1 MTCYQNQSNG
11 PEQPIH
17 QIVKVDAM
25 IKALVFD
32 FDGLILD
39 TEGPEYQSWQEIY
52 RAYGCSLPLS
62 KWAEGIGSCDV
73 FDPCDYLAE
82 QLGQPV
88 DRAAIGAKCRSR
100 FAELMANQSIL
111 PGVERYIFKARKL
124 GLKLGLASSSSR
136 SWVTGYLAQLGLE
149 AYFDSIKCAD
159 DVERTKPDPALY
171 LATLQAL
178 KVKAHEAIALED
190 SPNGVLAAKRAGI
203 FCVAVPNAMTQQ
215 LSLGLADL
223 QISSLAELSLEKLLL
238 QATRGRKRISAN
250 EEE

>member
-1 MTCYQNQSNG
+1 
-11 PEQPIH
+11 
-17 QIVKVDAM
+17 M
-25 IKALVFD
+25 IEALVFD

-39 TEGPEYQSWQEIY
+39 TEGPEYQSWREIY
-52 RAYGCSLPLS
+52 QAHGCSLPLS
-62 KWAEGIGSCDV
+62 KWAEGIGSSDT
-73 FDPCDYLAE
+73 FDPYDDLA
-82 QLGQPV
+82 QRLGRPV
-88 DRAAIGAKCRSR
+88 DRAAIRAKYRTR
-100 FAELMANQSIL
+100 FAELMADQSIL
-111 PGVERYIFKARKL
+111 PGVEHCIFKAKEL

-136 SWVTGYLAQLGLE
+136 RWVTGYLAQLQLE

-178 KVKAHEAIALED
+178 NVKAHEAIALED

-203 FCVAVPNAMTQQ
+203 FCVAVPNAMTQP
-215 LSLGLADL
+215 LSFDLADL

-238 QATRGRKRISAN
+238 KATCGRKCTSAT

>member
-1 MTCYQNQSNG
+1 
-11 PEQPIH
+11 
-17 QIVKVDAM
+17 M
-25 IKALVFD
+25 IKALIFD

-39 TEGPEYQSWQEIY
+39 TEGPEYQSWREIY
-52 RAYGCSLPLS
+52 QAHGCSLPLS
-62 KWAEGIGSCDV
+62 KWAEGIGSSDT
-73 FDPCDYLAE
+73 FDPYDDLS
-82 QLGQPV
+82 QRLGRPI
-88 DRAAIGAKCRSR
+88 DRAAVRAKQCTR
-100 FAELMANQSIL
+100 FTELMANQSVL
-111 PGVERYIFKARKL
+111 PGVERCIFEAREL

-178 KVKAHEAIALED
+178 QVKAHQAIALED

-215 LSLGLADL
+215 LSLALADL
-223 QISSLAELSLEKLLL
+223 QILSLAELSLEKLLL
-238 QATRGRKRISAN
+238 LATCGRK
-250 EEE
+250 

>member
-1 MTCYQNQSNG
+1 
-11 PEQPIH
+11 
-17 QIVKVDAM
+17 M
-25 IKALVFD
+25 IKALILD

-52 RAYGCSLPLS
+52 QAYGCSLSLPQ
-62 KWAEGIGSCDV
+62 WTEGIGSHDT
-73 FDPCDYLAE
+73 FDPYDDLAQ

-88 DRAAIGAKCRSR
+88 DRAAIRAKRRSR
-100 FAELMANQSIL
+100 FTELMADQSIL
-111 PGVERYIFKARKL
+111 PGVERYILEAREL

-136 SWVTGYLAQLGLE
+136 SWVTGYLAQLKLD

-171 LATLQAL
+171 LATLQVL

-215 LSLGLADL
+215 LPFDLADL
-223 QISSLAELSLEKLLL
+223 QISSLAELSLEELLL
-238 QATRGRKRISAN
+238 KATCGRKRISAN
-250 EEE
+250 

>member
-1 MTCYQNQSNG
+1 
-11 PEQPIH
+11 
-17 QIVKVDAM
+17 M
-25 IKALVFD
+25 IKALIFD

-52 RAYGCSLPLS
+52 QAYGCSLFLP
-62 KWAEGIGSCDV
+62 KWTEAIGSHDT
-73 FDPCDYLAE
+73 FAPYDDLAQ
-82 QLGQPV
+82 QLGRPI
-88 DRAAIGAKCRSR
+88 DRAAVRAKQRTR
-100 FAELMANQSIL
+100 FNELMADQSIL
-111 PGVERYIFKARKL
+111 PGVERYILMAREL

-136 SWVTGYLAQLGLE
+136 SWVTGYLAQLKLE
-149 AYFDSIKCAD
+149 AYFDSITCGD

-171 LATLQAL
+171 LDTLQAL

-215 LSLGLADL
+215 LSFGLADL
-223 QISSLAELSLEKLLL
+223 QTSSLADLSLEELLVK
-238 QATRGRKRISAN
+238 ATYGGKHISAN

>member
-1 MTCYQNQSNG
+1 
-11 PEQPIH
+11 
-17 QIVKVDAM
+17 M

-39 TEGPEYQSWQEIY
+39 TEVPEYQSWQESY
-52 RAYGCSLPLS
+52 QAYGCSLSLS
-62 KWAEGIGSCDV
+62 KWTEAIGTHDT
-73 FDPCDYLAE
+73 FDPYDDLAQ
-82 QLGQPV
+82 QLGRPV
-88 DRAAIGAKCRSR
+88 DRAAIRAKQRTR

-111 PGVERYIFKARKL
+111 PGVERYIFRAREL
-124 GLKLGLASSSSR
+124 GLKLGVASSSSR

-149 AYFDSIKCAD
+149 AYFDSIKCGD
-159 DVERTKPDPALY
+159 DVERTKPDPAVY
-171 LATLQAL
+171 LASLQAL
-178 KVKAHEAIALED
+178 RVKAHEAIALED

-215 LSLGLADL
+215 LSFDLADL

-238 QATRGRKRISAN
+238 QATCGRKLISAN

>member
-1 MTCYQNQSNG
+1 
-11 PEQPIH
+11 
-17 QIVKVDAM
+17 M
-25 IKALVFD
+25 IKALIFD

-52 RAYGCSLPLS
+52 QAYGCSLSLS
-62 KWAEGIGSCDV
+62 KWTEAIGTLDT
-73 FDPCDYLAE
+73 FDPYDDMAQ

-88 DRAAIGAKCRSR
+88 DRAVVGARQRTR
-100 FAELMANQSIL
+100 FNELMADQSIL
-111 PGVERYIFKARKL
+111 PGVERCIFKAREL

-136 SWVTGYLAQLGLE
+136 RWVTGYLGQLGLQ
-149 AYFDSIKCAD
+149 AYFDSIKCGD
-159 DVERTKPDPALY
+159 DVECTKPDPAVY
-171 LATLQAL
+171 VATLQAL

-215 LSLGLADL
+215 LSFDLADL
-223 QISSLAELSLEKLLL
+223 QISSLAELSLEKLLSK
-238 QATRGRKRISAN
+238 ATCGRKRFSAN